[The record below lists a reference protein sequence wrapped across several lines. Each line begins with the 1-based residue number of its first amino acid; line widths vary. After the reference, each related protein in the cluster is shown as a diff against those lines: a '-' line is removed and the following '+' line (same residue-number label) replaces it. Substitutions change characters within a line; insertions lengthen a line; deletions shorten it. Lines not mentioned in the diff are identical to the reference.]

1 MEKSLKEQVLTTLR
15 TDNRF
20 YNIKEHLRDVLLK
33 EVSNIYKPNIHS
45 SHTNQ
50 TNLYDEYYNEF
61 YHSITTGPLEEAY
74 SKFVNPVL
82 GFLKEKSVINV
93 LDIGSGM
100 FVNSGVLAYELLKL
114 NKTINIVSIDKKL
127 PPFIALNHASDE
139 IRYLLYESN
148 FSVKSSRLTWQVI
161 LKDAR
166 TIKTNTMFD
175 IILHDGFSPYKNP
188 SLWTLDFLY
197 ILYKSLKQEGIWISY
212 TSNKSVQ
219 SSLNFLNFKIDF
231 VEPVGRKRPSM
242 MAFKTAKHKSNIDL
256 QNPYAIPMRDITLSA
271 DEDKI
276 ISDYFIRVY
285 ILKSKYYSPSKD

>member
-1 MEKSLKEQVLTTLR
+1 MEKNLKEKVLTTLR

-20 YNIKEHLRDVLLK
+20 YNIKEHLREVLLK
-33 EVSNIYKPNIHS
+33 EVSNIYKPNIYS
-45 SHTNQ
+45 SHINQ

-74 SKFVNPVL
+74 SKFINPVL

-114 NKTINIVSIDKKL
+114 NKTINIISIDKKL
-127 PPFIALNHASDE
+127 TPFIALNHASDE
-139 IRYLLYESN
+139 IRYLLYKNN
-148 FSVKSSRLTWQVI
+148 FSVNSNRLTWQVI
-161 LKDAR
+161 LEDAR
-166 TIKTNTMFD
+166 TLKTNMMFD

-197 ILYKSLKQEGIWISY
+197 ILYKSLKQEGVWISY

-231 VEPVGRKRPSM
+231 IEPVGRKRPSM
-242 MAFKTAKHKSNIDL
+242 MALKIAKHKSNIDF
-256 QNPYAIPMRDITLSA
+256 QNPYAIPMRDITLNA